1 MMIVKNRDQGDNWAV
16 YHSGNTSAPETDYL
30 VLNERDATADLNT
43 VWNDT
48 APTSSVFTVGT
59 ASLVNATGEDFIA
72 YIFAPVEGFSKFS
85 SYIGNG
91 NAYGP
96 MVNVGFQPAFL
107 LLKSTGDNKW
117 ILKDTKRSPFNAS
130 SLSLVA
136 NNSDAELTSDQPIDI
151 NSNGFKLRT
160 TGSGVNSS
168 GVAYVYMAFAEH
180 PFKTANAR

>member
-1 MMIVKNRDQGDNWAV
+1 MIN
-16 YHSGNTSAPETDYL
+16 L
-30 VLNERDATADLNT
+30 
-43 VWNDT
+43 
-48 APTSSVFTVGT
+48 
-59 ASLVNATGEDFIA
+59 
-72 YIFAPVEGFSKFS
+72 GFE
-85 SYIGNG
+85 
-91 NAYGP
+91 
-96 MVNVGFQPAFL
+96 PAFL
-107 LLKSTGDNKW
+107 MFKSTGDNKW
-117 ILKDTKRSPFNAS
+117 VMKDTERSPFNAS